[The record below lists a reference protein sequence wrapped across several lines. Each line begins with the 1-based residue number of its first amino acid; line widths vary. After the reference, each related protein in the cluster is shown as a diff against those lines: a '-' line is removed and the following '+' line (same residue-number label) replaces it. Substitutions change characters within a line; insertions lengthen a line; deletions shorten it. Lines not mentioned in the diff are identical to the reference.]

1 MCAASVYLEPEA
13 SSRKRRPP
21 LLFVWLNDAVR
32 VITGLLTGATVS
44 AFIGLATWLPA
55 AASSRGSGGPAGT
68 YEVSAAAQRSALAF
82 WTRPRMTAATG
93 IGRSARAG
101 ITPDVPGA
109 LIAPRG
115 TPTAAKFTGVATV
128 GALFYTAGS
137 QNHFCTASVIDS
149 APRDIVLT
157 AAHCVYS
164 AGYATN
170 LAYVPEYH
178 AGTRPLGTWP
188 VRAITVAAG
197 WRTTHNPDL
206 DFAFL
211 ATSPRGGKHVQAVT
225 GGLDLGRA
233 YAQSINV
240 IGYNDTDDLPV
251 RCQTRSF
258 EFRPGQQEF
267 YCHDYRGGTSGGPWI
282 TNLNPRTGAGVVHGV
297 IGGYEQG
304 GDYEWAS
311 YSAYF
316 GAQLDA
322 LYKEAAG

>member
-1 MCAASVYLEPEA
+1 V
-13 SSRKRRPP
+13 
-21 LLFVWLNDAVR
+21 
-32 VITGLLTGATVS
+32 TVS
-44 AFIGLATWLPA
+44 TFIGLATWLPA
-55 AASSRGSGGPAGT
+55 AASPSAGLRSGATTNSRGSGGPAGT
-68 YEVSAAAQRSALAF
+68 YVVSAAAQRSAIAF
-82 WTRPRMTAATG
+82 WTPPRMTAATG
-93 IGRSARAG
+93 ATGATGAGHAARAG
-101 ITPDVPGA
+101 ITPDVPEA

-128 GALFYTAGS
+128 GVLFYTTGS
-137 QNHFCTASVIDS
+137 KNHFCTASVIDS
-149 APRDIVLT
+149 TPRDIVLT

-178 AGTRPLGTWP
+178 AGTRPLGTWA
-188 VRAITVAAG
+188 VRAITIAAG
-197 WRTTHNPDL
+197 WRSTHNPDL

-211 ATSPRGGKHVQAVT
+211 ATAPRDGKHVQAVT
-225 GGLDLGRA
+225 GGLNLGLGSA

-282 TNLNPRTGAGVVHGV
+282 TDLNPRTGAGVVHGV

-316 GAQLDA
+316 GARFEA

>member
-188 VRAITVAAG
+188 VRGLRLVIQGPPLV
-197 WRTTHNPDL
+197 P
-206 DFAFL
+206 
-211 ATSPRGGKHVQAVT
+211 PR
-225 GGLDLGRA
+225 
-233 YAQSINV
+233 
-240 IGYNDTDDLPV
+240 
-251 RCQTRSF
+251 
-258 EFRPGQQEF
+258 
-267 YCHDYRGGTSGGPWI
+267 
-282 TNLNPRTGAGVVHGV
+282 
-297 IGGYEQG
+297 
-304 GDYEWAS
+304 
-311 YSAYF
+311 
-316 GAQLDA
+316 
-322 LYKEAAG
+322 